1 MAVTPTFERRTSMA
15 DEPKKLS
22 PMMAKKLAQQ
32 QAAKDTAP
40 ASEAKPAAAP
50 TETPK
55 AEATASEAKPAQ
67 KPVTVPITKS
77 ATPAPKADSA
87 PKNPDG
93 TRYGYSDGMPSVFGT
108 PPAIDE
114 AYFALKTVSSIPAAI
129 VEGVMNF
136 FKKVTS

>member
-1 MAVTPTFERRTSMA
+1 MA

-32 QAAKDTAP
+32 QAAKEAAP
-40 ASEAKPAAAP
+40 ATETKAPAAEATPAPAAEAKPAPAA
-50 TETPK
+50 K
-55 AEATASEAKPAQ
+55 AA
-67 KPVTVPITKS
+67 TVPITK
-77 ATPAPKADSA
+77 PAAAAKVESA

-114 AYFALKTVSSIPAAI
+114 AYFVIKTVSSIPAAI

>member
-1 MAVTPTFERRTSMA
+1 
-15 DEPKKLS
+15 
-22 PMMAKKLAQQ
+22 MMAKKLAQQ
-32 QAAKDTAP
+32 QAGKEATPAAETQKPAAEATSAP
-40 ASEAKPAAAP
+40 AAEAKPAPAA
-50 TETPK
+50 K
-55 AEATASEAKPAQ
+55 ATTVPIAKPA
-67 KPVTVPITKS
+67 
-77 ATPAPKADSA
+77 APKVESA

-114 AYFALKTVSSIPAAI
+114 AYFVVKTVSSIPAAI